1 MPQNVI
7 SNTVQV
13 ILYKLF
19 FVPDGKRSC
28 RLPERGQ
35 ESFEQLEL
43 FVHNIFVP
51 EQRPV
56 EDILL
61 GELYI
66 LFSDLLFAAQ

>member
-19 FVPDGKRSC
+19 FVPDGKRFC
-28 RLPERGQ
+28 RLLESGQ
-35 ESFEQLEL
+35 EPFARPEL
-43 FVHNIFVP
+43 SVHNIFVP